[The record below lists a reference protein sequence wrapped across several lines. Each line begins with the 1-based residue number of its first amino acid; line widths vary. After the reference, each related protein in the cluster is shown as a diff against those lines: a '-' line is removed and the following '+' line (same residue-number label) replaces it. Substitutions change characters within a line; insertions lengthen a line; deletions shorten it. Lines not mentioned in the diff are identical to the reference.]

1 MITPQQL
8 STMIKAEAMR
18 LGFSACG
25 IAKAARV
32 SADEERHLR
41 RWLDEGQYGNMAYM
55 ANHLDKRLDPRLLM
69 DGLRSIVAVAMN
81 YAPQRTLP
89 DGEPQIAA
97 YALGHDYHEVMKDR
111 LHRLAA
117 FVAGLTDEA
126 PGQSA
131 EHRAGDD
138 GLRYRVF
145 VDSGPVLERYWAC
158 QAGLGWVGR
167 NRQLI
172 IPRAGSMFFLGEL
185 FLDIELEYDQPMAS
199 RCGTCQRCIDQCPT
213 QVLNTSGDFDASRC
227 LSYQTIENRGAL
239 SEEAKAAM
247 GACFYG
253 CDRCQTACPWNRFA
267 VPNEVPE
274 LQPRE
279 ELLEMT
285 WQKWQQLSV
294 DDYRRLFKGSAVKR
308 AKYEGLMRNIRALQ
322 EPHGLTAK
330 SGYAANSESV
340 GLNNEASKQNNDIHS
355 VNNTITKK

>member
-1 MITPQQL
+1 MMTTPQQL

-25 IAKAARV
+25 IAKAGRV

-41 RWLDEGQYGNMAYM
+41 RWLAKGRYGNMAYM

-69 DGLRSIVAVAMN
+69 DGLRSIVSVAMN

-117 FVAGLTDEA
+117 YVAGLTDEA

-138 GLRYRVF
+138 GFRYRVF

-185 FLDIELEYDQPMAS
+185 FLDIELDYDQPMDS
-199 RCGTCQRCIDQCPT
+199 RCGTCHRCIDQCPT
-213 QVLNTSGDFDASRC
+213 QVLNMSGDFDASRC

-285 WQKWQQLSV
+285 WQKWQQLSL

-308 AKYEGLMRNIRALQ
+308 AKYEGLMRNIKALEETRSLAPKQ
-322 EPHGLTAK
+322 GEGPNDGPTQQADVAAK
-330 SGYAANSESV
+330 E
-340 GLNNEASKQNNDIHS
+340 KP
-355 VNNTITKK
+355 